1 MGDRVFT
8 VNYETRSR
16 CNVKIRTIF
25 LTFRNTGGE
34 ILFRWLL
41 LSLLPLSLFAQQ
53 ADPID
58 AELAQY
64 VHYDSEGHN
73 LVGQI
78 SLGQEGI
85 NRSTWIYVKAALD
98 EYKKSKPIFI
108 IVHLD
113 TPGGEVLAAEQI
125 SKGLIDIDKN
135 YGIPCVAFVDN
146 WAISAGAL
154 VAYSCRFIAAAKDA
168 AMGAAEPILM
178 GHGGETQEASEKI
191 KSAIRA
197 DYANRAAYYGRNPD
211 IAEAM
216 VDKGI
221 VLVLRDGQIVRL
233 ESDAQIR
240 TEGPDPDV
248 VINKEGKLLTLNAR
262 QMVEYGVAD
271 FMVEPTA
278 IPPITLAERELGE
291 WPADRSPLFAYPFF
305 SSIPDATIQAA
316 ESDWKMKFFAFL
328 TSPVVQSLLFLGMML
343 GFYVELHTPG
353 FGVPGVVGLTCLF
366 LIILSSFAMQ
376 AFNWFELILVIVGLS
391 LVGVE
396 VFVLPGFGI
405 AGIVGIILTL
415 VGLFGMMLPGIH
427 DLHFSWDGGISWAWD
442 AFLGRLAWLGGA
454 LVVGVILMFFLT
466 RYILPKFGYLSRL
479 VLRGNEQDR
488 TKGFVAGPDL
498 AAMPPV
504 GSTGVARSPLRP
516 AGKVEIQSAIYDA
529 VSEGSYI
536 TMGSKIVVA
545 RYEGGHMIVQEIA
558 Q

>member
-1 MGDRVFT
+1 MLRYLVA
-8 VNYETRSR
+8 
-16 CNVKIRTIF
+16 
-25 LTFRNTGGE
+25 L
-34 ILFRWLL
+34 ILV
-41 LSLLPLSLFAQQ
+41 LPLCLLANDREDQV
-53 ADPID
+53 
-58 AELAQY
+58 LAQLKEY
-64 VHYDSEGHN
+64 IHYNPDGQN

-78 SLGQEGI
+78 SLGQGGI
-85 NRSTWIYVKAALD
+85 SRSTWIYVKAALD

-178 GHGGETQEASEKI
+178 GQGGETQEAPEKI

-233 ESDAQIR
+233 DSDAQIR

-248 VINKEGKLLTLNAR
+248 VINKEGKLLTLNAK
-262 QMVEYGVAD
+262 QMVEYSVAD

-278 IPPITLAERELGE
+278 ILPTTFAERELGE

-366 LIILSSFAMQ
+366 LIILSSFAME
-376 AFNWFELILVIVGLS
+376 AFNWFELILVIVGLL

-396 VFVLPGFGI
+396 VFVLPGFGV

-415 VGLFGMMLPGIH
+415 VGLFGMMLPGIQ

-442 AFLGRLAWLGGA
+442 AFLERLAWLGGA

-488 TKGFVAGPDL
+488 TKGFVAGPDM

-504 GSTGVARSPLRP
+504 GSAGVARSPLRP
-516 AGKVEIQSAIYDA
+516 AGKVEIESTVYDA

-536 TMGSKIVVA
+536 TVGSKIVVA
-545 RYEGGHMIVQEIA
+545 RYEGGHMIVQESA